1 MRHEI
6 SLCQLCKGAICVL
19 MNQLIY
25 ISVTSCSPSSQRK
38 YLEHL
43 NSDLR
48 NESLETLQLHFLL
61 RILLQDNLT
70 YCVYVNNTFIVNLTV
85 CLWDRQ
91 EFSFMY
97 SGWLTILSKAKSLLP
112 RVRVAKRSF
121 ITIWSVHWLPR
132 KICNNVEQSLK
143 EVDVIFFL
151 IDILCK

>member
-1 MRHEI
+1 MAALTTCSPEELGRSMRHEI

-19 MNQLIY
+19 MTQLIY

-85 CLWDRQ
+85 CLLDRQ
-91 EFSFMY
+91 EFPSCIQAGLLSYQRPRAY
-97 SGWLTILSKAKSLLP
+97 SPESELPKGHLLLSG
-112 RVRVAKRSF
+112 VF
-121 ITIWSVHWLPR
+121 IDCLG
-132 KICNNVEQSLK
+132 KY
-143 EVDVIFFL
+143 VIMWN
-151 IDILCK
+151 KV

>member
-1 MRHEI
+1 MLWSCLRTYHMAVLTTCSPAELWRSRRHKI

-19 MNQLIY
+19 MNQLIC

-38 YLEHL
+38 YLAHL

-61 RILLQDNLT
+61 RILLQDNPT
-70 YCVYVNNTFIVNLTV
+70 YCVCVNNTFIVNLTV

-97 SGWLTILSKAKSLLP
+97 SGWLTILSKGQEHTPQSQSYQKVIYYCLEYSLT
-112 RVRVAKRSF
+112 A
-121 ITIWSVHWLPR
+121 
-132 KICNNVEQSLK
+132 
-143 EVDVIFFL
+143 
-151 IDILCK
+151 